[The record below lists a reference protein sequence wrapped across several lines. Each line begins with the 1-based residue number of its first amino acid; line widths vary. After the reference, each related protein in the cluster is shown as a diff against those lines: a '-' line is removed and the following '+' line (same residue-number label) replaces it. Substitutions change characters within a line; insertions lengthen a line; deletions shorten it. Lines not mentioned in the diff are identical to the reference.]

1 MRDFETK
8 LLQPYEVSR
17 AVYRCDSTER
27 KMLYYAAL
35 RVQYTSYIG
44 VLNMENKGYVTEF
57 RISEMLYTLGMPNT
71 QGNRELV
78 KKAVKKIAQ
87 NTITLFEDDEHLDVL
102 NWLQSGRYDGIKDT
116 VRLVFTHDVGKLFV
130 RCRDRFSLINLKT
143 IGGLKSYFAMRFYEI
158 ALSYRGFEGK
168 GENAPKTWYFE
179 YSLDEIKT
187 MFKVDGYNYQK
198 GTNDFIKK
206 VITEPLAELN
216 KHNADFTITAE
227 KQVDPID
234 RRRAV
239 GFKFTCKVCGAGR
252 SKKKLLATDTST
264 QKLIK
269 RVENERIEAEND
281 FEPIEKM
288 KMLFPDEFKQRL
300 QARRAGNPLEIERL
314 AENEVYTEMLAA
326 GYGLDGKQ
334 PKASKQKE
342 PTAKEK
348 KTGTKTTAVEVP
360 KKKDKASPEKPKA
373 LENDN
378 LTLF

>member
-1 MRDFETK
+1 MSDNETK
-8 LLQPYEVSR
+8 LLQPYAVSR

-35 RVQYTSYIG
+35 RVQLKPYKWREFD
-44 VLNMENKGYVTEF
+44 MQGYVAEF

-87 NTITLFEDDEHLDVL
+87 NTITLFEDEENLDVL
-102 NWLQSGRYDGIKDT
+102 NWLQSGKYDGVNDFVQLI
-116 VRLVFTHDVGKLFV
+116 FTDKIGKLFV

-143 IGGLKSYFAMRFYEI
+143 IGGLKSYFAMRYYEI

-179 YSLDEIKT
+179 YSLEEIKT
-187 MFKVDGYNYQK
+187 MFRIDGEAYENRS
-198 GTNDFIKK
+198 NNFITK
-206 VITEPLAELN
+206 VIMQPLAELN

-348 KTGTKTTAVEVP
+348 TTGTKRKAVEVP
-360 KKKDKASPEKPKA
+360 KKKDTASPEKPKT

>member
-1 MRDFETK
+1 
-8 LLQPYEVSR
+8 
-17 AVYRCDSTER
+17 
-27 KMLYYAAL
+27 
-35 RVQYTSYIG
+35 
-44 VLNMENKGYVTEF
+44 
-57 RISEMLYTLGMPNT
+57 
-71 QGNRELV
+71 V

-87 NTITLFEDDEHLDVL
+87 NTITLFEDEEHLDVL
-102 NWLQSGRYDGIKDT
+102 NWLQSGKYDGVNDFVQLI
-116 VRLVFTHDVGKLFV
+116 FTDKIGKLFV

-143 IGGLKSYFAMRFYEI
+143 IGGLKSYFAMRYYEI
-158 ALSYRGFEGK
+158 ALSYRGFAGK

-179 YSLDEIKT
+179 YSLDDIRN
-187 MFKVDGYNYQK
+187 MFKVD
-198 GTNDFIKK
+198 TNAYENRNNAFIIK
-206 VITEPLAELN
+206 VITQPLAELN

-239 GFKFTCKVCGAGR
+239 GFKFTCKMCGAGR